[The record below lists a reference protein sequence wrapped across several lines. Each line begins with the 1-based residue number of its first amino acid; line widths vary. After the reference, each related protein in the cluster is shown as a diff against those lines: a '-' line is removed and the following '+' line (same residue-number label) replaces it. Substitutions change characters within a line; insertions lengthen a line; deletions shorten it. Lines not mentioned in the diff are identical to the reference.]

1 MTQALHAALHFDVAL
16 AAPDLSAWRTGTGS
30 LPGFHMRDSGVAG
43 PHVGLIALVH
53 GNEIAGAI
61 VLDRL
66 LRSGLRPRRGKL
78 TFGFAN
84 LDAFARFDPM
94 HPTASRFVDE
104 DLNRLWDPAVLASN
118 RQSRELA
125 RARAMRTTIESF
137 DVLLDLHSMLWPSE
151 PLLLCGSSDR
161 GRELARG
168 IGTPGLVVADAG
180 HESGRRLIDF
190 RPFTDPACAAAAVLL
205 ESGQHWQPDSVAMTD
220 AAVAGVLRQTG
231 LADLPI
237 LLPPAPPRFAQVT
250 QAITASTADFSFV
263 RPYRGGEVVADA
275 DTLIAMD
282 GPLEIRTPHRDCV
295 LIMPSLRPSRGHTA
309 VRLARTARPEALPP

>member
-1 MTQALHAALHFDVAL
+1 MTQATQAPLHFDVAL
-16 AAPDLSAWRTGTGS
+16 DAPDLSAWRAGSGT
-30 LPGFHMRDSGVAG
+30 LPGFHTRDSGIAG
-43 PHVGLIALVH
+43 PHVGLIALTH

-66 LRSGLRPRRGKL
+66 LRSGLQPRRGML
-78 TFGFAN
+78 TVGFAN
-84 LDAFARFDPM
+84 LDAFARFDPL

-104 DLNRLWDPAVLASN
+104 DLNRLWDPAVLAGN
-118 RQSRELA
+118 RQSRELD
-125 RARAMRTTIESF
+125 RARAIRATIESF

-151 PLLLCGSSDR
+151 PLLLCGSAAK
-161 GRELARG
+161 GRELARA

-190 RPFTDPACAAAAVLL
+190 CPFTDPARPAAAVLL
-205 ESGQHWQPDSVAMTD
+205 ESGQHWQTDSVAMTE

-231 LADLPI
+231 LAELPI
-237 LLPPAPPRFAQVT
+237 SLPCTPPRFAQVT
-250 QAITASTADFSFV
+250 QAITANTANFSFV
-263 RPYRGGEVVADA
+263 RAYRGGEVVADA

-282 GPLEIRTPHRDCV
+282 GPLEIRTPHHDCL

-309 VRLARTARPEALPP
+309 VRLARAV